1 MSSSRT
7 VKNNNNSNNDK
18 NIRYVENRLNKFDQN
33 ENNSIRSGEHNPNE
47 LKFKKKIKIIIGIIS
62 SFLIIMGIILIIL
75 YFTVL
80 NKTNEPPERGGES
93 KDENKESQDENKE
106 NNEESQ
112 ESPNARVITKEE
124 AMKVFVPVFEI
135 KSKEETLT
143 QLLLKSKTT
152 YNSEFNGVDSSY
164 STISKAIYDI
174 YTLNSTSSGED
185 KDFYSLK
192 YTTVI
197 TINSICTKLLT
208 TSSEND
214 CELKKYLDLNI
225 RNSNNLRG
233 INEADLEKVKEVIL
247 PICIIEHTDTNII
260 LSVTC
265 PETLASNLKND
276 IIIAF
281 QTIKPD
287 SVNSINFNQNGTG
300 TKTEEKNEKIYI
312 NSFSDECNNY
322 DGDPTK
328 NMTCETI
335 KNIVTD
341 KEGNLITSE
350 KISNSET
357 IIDEKNK
364 YSNSIIYKFED
375 ISNQNSDGFEPKNYK
390 SNLNTIFE
398 LTKNLMKKEIYIS
411 DGSFNEI
418 VDFIINDESNITE
431 TKARNLIE
439 EAETIGVFE
448 ENVFQ
453 KSIYNINMT
462 LNFKNDIGLGK
473 GEEAKAITNFN
484 TGEQSQE
491 LSHENVNTKLEETLN
506 KFITLSK
513 AGNKLA
519 SELFEKLNDPLL
531 SLRDIINENIEELN
545 KLLAFKELSAIFDS
559 TYAINGIQKL
569 PFKFVASAENLYKDL
584 NNLEVD
590 IPYIIN
596 DMKKKLKEDVSTFL
610 SASHE
615 LLFNIFKNLTE
626 TTNSLSSKKSKIA
639 ELSSYYL
646 NDTDTS
652 YVNIIQQAKEIMDN
666 YYINEKQKIEPLVDE
681 MLNNFPEIT
690 ILGELKNIRESLN
703 KISDRIDNG
712 DLQITL
718 ANETHYR
725 NVIQNIY
732 NSNKKVDKII
742 EIVKEKFKESIN
754 LQSNGYFETQ
764 KEINSNKQSYGQISE
779 RAMNISYTLDNNDLI
794 DKTFDNIMIYFR
806 DQFTVLLNYMDK
818 SKREHFP
825 LKEDVLGTSSFN
837 STYINQIDT
846 NFKTEKLK
854 IVDFI
859 KDENKEYL
867 DLINKKIDS
876 VKSSSGNS
884 LGQIINNIQ
893 NDISILNLNQLNKVF
908 NETLNKVIDSINS
921 IIETNNNLA
930 VQYFNNVQRAGSTH
944 ITGKFINTYNTYI
957 NSLNQIKSF
966 IQYNL
971 KNYLASK
978 YKIII
983 TQIRANLQSI
993 KSSGIIKQYINQ
1005 FPFTESHLRIIDNL
1019 YERLNNHISDSLF
1032 NKNYLPI
1039 INNYVNTI
1047 YNYLIQIENN
1057 YKSVYNSQSRLSY
1070 SSDNS
1075 NDYYKYQVYSYTC
1088 CKFKFGI
1095 CWKHK
1100 TCYSYYYAGY
1110 TVTGSQNHKNLK
1122 SINFDEYTEKFD
1134 SLYDSFYS
1142 KLNNETI
1149 SYNNVLM
1156 EINDSLELI
1165 KENIIKKNRDNNYL
1179 NAISEEIKTILNDK
1193 LGNNLLNTAYSYY
1206 KNELEQ
1212 NLPTELN
1219 SILEQWKN
1227 TYDEVYEYLNTNI
1240 SKFKS
1245 SITEFSLFTTFY
1257 LSTYS
1262 QNMSWDYYDSVIN
1275 KMKND
1280 FNYTIKY
1287 YYNIILSKVNKTY
1300 SYILNN
1306 IPTNEKPFDEIINLR
1321 TNEINHSYNDLL
1333 DQILDSKNNILK
1345 LQKQL
1350 STLKVNENNFFFI
1363 NSKITENIGNINKD
1377 LGEKVGQFA
1386 TLSNKNIKDDSEEI
1400 IVARFYLENAQ
1411 NGKQIKENYEQVN
1424 KATFIDLQNDA
1435 YQNLIEEIWEIDQDE
1450 LIKNIKNTLI
1460 ESNEKIL
1467 NNFKYEKEKYITI
1480 LQNKIY
1486 EEYYKKEDLEKE
1498 INTIYSNGLKKL
1510 DIN

>member
-1 MSSSRT
+1 M
-7 VKNNNNSNNDK
+7 
-18 NIRYVENRLNKFDQN
+18 
-33 ENNSIRSGEHNPNE
+33 
-47 LKFKKKIKIIIGIIS
+47 
-62 SFLIIMGIILIIL
+62 
-75 YFTVL
+75 
-80 NKTNEPPERGGES
+80 
-93 KDENKESQDENKE
+93 
-106 NNEESQ
+106 
-112 ESPNARVITKEE
+112 
-124 AMKVFVPVFEI
+124 
-135 KSKEETLT
+135 
-143 QLLLKSKTT
+143 
-152 YNSEFNGVDSSY
+152 
-164 STISKAIYDI
+164 
-174 YTLNSTSSGED
+174 
-185 KDFYSLK
+185 
-192 YTTVI
+192 
-197 TINSICTKLLT
+197 
-208 TSSEND
+208 
-214 CELKKYLDLNI
+214 
-225 RNSNNLRG
+225 
-233 INEADLEKVKEVIL
+233 
-247 PICIIEHTDTNII
+247 
-260 LSVTC
+260 
-265 PETLASNLKND
+265 
-276 IIIAF
+276 
-281 QTIKPD
+281 
-287 SVNSINFNQNGTG
+287 
-300 TKTEEKNEKIYI
+300 
-312 NSFSDECNNY
+312 
-322 DGDPTK
+322 
-328 NMTCETI
+328 
-335 KNIVTD
+335 
-341 KEGNLITSE
+341 
-350 KISNSET
+350 
-357 IIDEKNK
+357 
-364 YSNSIIYKFED
+364 
-375 ISNQNSDGFEPKNYK
+375 
-390 SNLNTIFE
+390 
-398 LTKNLMKKEIYIS
+398 
-411 DGSFNEI
+411 
-418 VDFIINDESNITE
+418 
-431 TKARNLIE
+431 
-439 EAETIGVFE
+439 
-448 ENVFQ
+448 
-453 KSIYNINMT
+453 
-462 LNFKNDIGLGK
+462 
-473 GEEAKAITNFN
+473 
-484 TGEQSQE
+484 
-491 LSHENVNTKLEETLN
+491 
-506 KFITLSK
+506 
-513 AGNKLA
+513 
-519 SELFEKLNDPLL
+519 
-531 SLRDIINENIEELN
+531 
-545 KLLAFKELSAIFDS
+545 
-559 TYAINGIQKL
+559 
-569 PFKFVASAENLYKDL
+569 
-584 NNLEVD
+584 
-590 IPYIIN
+590 
-596 DMKKKLKEDVSTFL
+596 

-893 NDISILNLNQLNKVF
+893 NDISISNLNQLNKVF

-1070 SSDNS
+1070 SSDS
-1075 NDYYKYQVYSYTC
+1075 GNDYYKYQVYSYTC

-1480 LQNKIY
+1480 LQNKVY

-1510 DIN
+1510 DINSKNIIYEYLNVILAKIKTHISNEAKRLSDGLTSYTNNYDVIENRLNNYEISIYNQFYNAIISVANDFYSQVIKYFYSDYIVIYLDEYKKQADEFAFKEYKF